1 MKCIDCGG
9 KTGDALEV
17 ARDGKVILSGVMC
30 GICQGWHVGRTM
42 ELEDTFN
49 SLLSDGVSREEANRI
64 IIDLIRS
71 GEERTQ

>member
-1 MKCIDCGG
+1 MKCIDCDS
-9 KTGDALEV
+9 KTGDTLEV
-17 ARDGKVILSGVMC
+17 AQGEKVILSGVMC
-30 GICQGWHVGRTM
+30 GICQGWHVGRTV

-64 IIDLIRS
+64 IIDLIKS